1 VTLSSLA
8 ENLSTT
14 ITRAG
19 IHERFNTYTCD
30 FFKTVYSHLFEMIK
44 TRNKSMPIH
53 IFKKFKS
60 IQIIDSS
67 SWNIPD
73 ALRSFF
79 TGSVKAG
86 CKVQFMINY
95 MTGKISHFDLLS
107 QVNPDQQYAKNMAT
121 LLKPND
127 LCIFDLGY
135 AIAVALKDIAQKGAF
150 FICRFNASAMNFY
163 LGSDTPTA
171 DLVGLLRRLSNSQ
184 ASYEIPCL
192 IGTELQRTK
201 VRMMAIR
208 VPEEV
213 ANRRRAKL
221 SAHSIKQGSCPSA
234 KNLYLCDWTLLI
246 TNIPQEKGITIK
258 DVVTLYSIRW
268 TIELFFKQLKS
279 ILHIH
284 KTHVRKNHHRFE
296 SEIWARCIVAL
307 FITYCYSIARTYTW
321 RKTECEISFEKTVKY
336 FKRNMAVLLDKFLD
350 SLKKGIA
357 YIERMIFN
365 VIQSCRKY
373 RQHTRK
379 NSLDKLIERM
389 AYKSLNQCIKLS
401 QARIVELMA

>member
-8 ENLSTT
+8 ENLSTS

-19 IHERFNTYTCD
+19 IHERFNKHTCD
-30 FFKTVYSHLFEMIK
+30 FFKAVYSHLFEMVK
-44 TRNKSMPIH
+44 DRNKSMPIH
-53 IFKKFKS
+53 IFKKFQS

-73 ALRSFF
+73 ALRAFF
-79 TGSVKAG
+79 AGAVKAG
-86 CKVQFMINY
+86 CKTQFMIDY
-95 MTGKISHFDLLS
+95 MTGKISHFDLLP
-107 QVNPDQQYAKNMAT
+107 QVHPDQQYAKGVAT

-150 FICRFNASAMNFY
+150 FICRFNASAMHFY
-163 LGSDTPTA
+163 LGNDTPIA
-171 DLVGLLRRLSNSQ
+171 DLVSLLRRLSSTQ
-184 ASYEIPCL
+184 VSYEIPCFV
-192 IGTELQRTK
+192 GTELQRTK

-208 VPEEV
+208 VPEEI
-213 ANRRRAKL
+213 ANRRREKL
-221 SAHSIKQGSCPSA
+221 RTHSIKQGSCPSE

-246 TNIPQEKGITIK
+246 TNIPQEKGITIN
-258 DVVTLYSIRW
+258 DVITLYSIRW

-284 KTHVRKNHHRFE
+284 KTHVRRNHHRFE

-321 RKTECEISFEKTVKY
+321 CQAECEISFEKTVKY
-336 FKRNMAVLLDKFLD
+336 FKRNMAVLLDKFLY
-350 SLKKGIA
+350 SLKSGIA

-379 NSLDKLIERM
+379 NSLDKLIERT
-389 AYKSLNQCIKLS
+389 AYKNLKCIKLT
-401 QARIVELMA
+401 QARILEIMA